1 MTRLYN
7 DKGDTKRVLCD
18 RKWWVYVLVTETPVW
33 HQGAQRNLH
42 YVGATNH
49 PTRRLLQHN
58 KLISGGGHWTS
69 NYPSWIAGA
78 LYGPYDGRAEA
89 QSAEKAL
96 KSLYSYQKLNWK
108 PEHSPLMRG
117 LGKNDPWVKAMNK
130 APIDDKGFK
139 LYPVEPRFEETMAPC
154 DHLSFKICPKDWHV
168 ALPGSDESVKGLCI
182 VNTPKKSVFYYDGGF
197 YDIFHKNTAQE
208 ETSNE

>member
-1 MTRLYN
+1 
-7 DKGDTKRVLCD
+7 
-18 RKWWVYVLVTETPVW
+18 
-33 HQGAQRNLH
+33 
-42 YVGATNH
+42 
-49 PTRRLLQHN
+49 
-58 KLISGGGHWTS
+58 
-69 NYPSWIAGA
+69 
-78 LYGPYDGRAEA
+78 
-89 QSAEKAL
+89 
-96 KSLYSYQKLNWK
+96 
-108 PEHSPLMRG
+108 MRG

-168 ALPGSDESVKGLCI
+168 ALPGSDTSVKGLCI